1 MASNDNSNKQIEPFK
16 VYVRIRPFLPKELTQ
31 TTRKN
36 SSVTLIDSKQNSQ
49 QKSVFIIEDNLLFL
63 LDPTINNRKEKE
75 YVFDGIFD
83 EEHTNHSVFEKSIKP
98 VINNVIKGYNA
109 TALAYGVTGTGKTHT
124 IFGDLSNQN
133 FSKQVLKYC
142 QFISFMI

>member
-98 VINNVIKGYNA
+98 VINKVIR
-109 TALAYGVTGTGKTHT
+109 
-124 IFGDLSNQN
+124 
-133 FSKQVLKYC
+133 
-142 QFISFMI
+142 

>member
-83 EEHTNHSVFEKSIKP
+83 EEHTNHSVFEKSIVSILIRAGVP
-98 VINNVIKGYNA
+98 VFKRKVLIPASRNDSDNVL
-109 TALAYGVTGTGKTHT
+109 T
-124 IFGDLSNQN
+124 
-133 FSKQVLKYC
+133 VL
-142 QFISFMI
+142 

>member
-63 LDPTINNRKEKE
+63 LL
-75 YVFDGIFD
+75 GII
-83 EEHTNHSVFEKSIKP
+83 V
-98 VINNVIKGYNA
+98 Y
-109 TALAYGVTGTGKTHT
+109 
-124 IFGDLSNQN
+124 
-133 FSKQVLKYC
+133 
-142 QFISFMI
+142 